1 MLSWLKSVANKKT
14 NPLKENYMKYFSLNK
29 KLTVN
34 FLAGSVLAATAMAAP
49 QAVARDAT
57 AERIKQL
64 EQSLQAIQVELQRM
78 KSESAQAAQK
88 VKSIEQATTQTEQKI
103 NSLEEKKAVLV
114 ERVDPI
120 TQRIGSDITE
130 KTRMLHFRGG
140 FAHMMNH
147 REGVTIQNPV
157 LPIGAQDQADKQ
169 GWYVG
174 AGIDWGLTRDMWG
187 VMPKT
192 TVFAELMFEYK
203 QFGAHVLGNGAV
215 GNAPSML
222 AGGAYNP
229 INVTVSQFTVSAS
242 PKIKFLEGSKIRPW
256 IIPAGLAVHVMS
268 PPSNSITYIVPG
280 VQFGAGI
287 DYNIWKDFFVGVEGR
302 YQLVA
307 GRSDGVNLSGM
318 TAGGY
323 VGIGF

>member
-1 MLSWLKSVANKKT
+1 
-14 NPLKENYMKYFSLNK
+14 MKNLLNK
-29 KLTVN
+29 VRLASRIT
-34 FLAGSVLAATAMAAP
+34 AGSFFMVAVMAAP
-49 QAVARDAT
+49 QASAHDVA

-88 VKSIEQATTQTEQKI
+88 VKSIEQTTSQTEQKI
-103 NSLEEKKAVLV
+103 NSLEERKAAFV
-114 ERVDPI
+114 ERTDNK
-120 TQRIGSDITE
+120 TERIGSDITE

-147 REGVTIQNPV
+147 RNGVSIQSQVSPV
-157 LPIGAQDQADKQ
+157 GAQDQSDKQ

-187 VMPKT
+187 LMPKT

-215 GNAPSML
+215 GNAPSVL
-222 AGGAYNP
+222 AGGAVNP

-242 PKIKFLEGSKIRPW
+242 PKIKFFEGSKIRPW
-256 IIPAGLAVHVMS
+256 VIPAGLAVHVMS
-268 PPSNSITYIVPG
+268 PPSESITVLAPG
-280 VQFGAGI
+280 VQFGAGL
-287 DYNIWKDFFVGVEGR
+287 DYNIWKDFFVGIEGR
-302 YQLVA
+302 YHLTA
-307 GRSDGVNLSGM
+307 GRTDNVNLSGM